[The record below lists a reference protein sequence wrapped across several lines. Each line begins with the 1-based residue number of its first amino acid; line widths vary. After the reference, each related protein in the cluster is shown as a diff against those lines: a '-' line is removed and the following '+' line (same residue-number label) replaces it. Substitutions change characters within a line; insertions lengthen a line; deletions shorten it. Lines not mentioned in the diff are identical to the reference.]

1 MRVPSLSKRA
11 QWPLSARAR
20 TYSTAAASKTKT
32 PSRWVRLG
40 KKFNQTGRP
49 KRDEKGPFVPFCA
62 PFVPF
67 GEERPVL
74 ATFLSRFVRKP
85 LAGCPVYRANGMAQM
100 WHWRRGAGASRFC
113 PVCARRRAWIGPVW
127 PCASPLLP
135 VFSWDYRRGF
145 FFFFFF
151 VRGRKRGRLLSS
163 FGEVAEDALAADLP
177 RLDSVH

>member
-1 MRVPSLSKRA
+1 MKSEKRA
-11 QWPLSARAR
+11 SRVESVLSED
-20 TYSTAAASKTKT
+20 
-32 PSRWVRLG
+32 
-40 KKFNQTGRP
+40 FNQTGRP

-100 WHWRRGAGASRFC
+100 WLWLRGAGASRFC

-127 PCASPLLP
+127 PWTGPCVLF
-135 VFSWDYRRGF
+135 FSAYYPRGF
-145 FFFFFF
+145 FVF
-151 VRGRKRGRLLSS
+151 VREGARGRKLCPPENLCCVVRSPLAQRA
-163 FGEVAEDALAADLP
+163 VATLTRA
-177 RLDSVH
+177 VQG